1 MRHDL
6 ASHYQV
12 SELLN
17 SGDIA
22 VETVD
27 LTKVYRI
34 GSVNFPA
41 LHGVT
46 VKTEKGE
53 LASVVGASGSGKST
67 LLNLIGM
74 LDRLD
79 HSWALSCMGSGK
91 PRPNSCPEKRMKEEA
106 CLTLTE
112 VTY

>member
-6 ASHYQV
+6 TSHYQV

-17 SGDIA
+17 IGDTA

-46 VKTEKGE
+46 VKIEKGE
-53 LASVVGASGSGKST
+53 LVSVVGPSGSGKSVP
-67 LLNLIGM
+67 LNLIGM

-79 HSWALSCMGSGK
+79 NSWALSRMGSGK
-91 PRPNSCPEKRMKEEA
+91 PRPDSCPEKRMKEEA
-106 CLTLTE
+106 SLTLTE

>member
-1 MRHDL
+1 MRQDL

-17 SGDIA
+17 SEGTA

-46 VKTEKGE
+46 VKIEKGE
-53 LASVVGASGSGKST
+53 LVSVVGPSGSGKSG
-67 LLNLIGM
+67 LLNLIG
-74 LDRLD
+74 RLD
-79 HSWALSCMGSGK
+79 HSWALSRMGSGK
-91 PRPNSCPEKRMKEEA
+91 PRPDSCPEKRMKEEA
-106 CLTLTE
+106 SLTLTE

>member
-6 ASHYQV
+6 ASRYQV

-46 VKTEKGE
+46 VKIEKGE
-53 LASVVGASGSGKST
+53 LISVVGPSGSGKSR

-79 HSWALSCMGSGK
+79 HSWALSRMGSGK

>member
-6 ASHYQV
+6 ASRYHV

-27 LTKVYRI
+27 LTKFYRI
-34 GSVNFPA
+34 GSVNFRA

-46 VKTEKGE
+46 VKIEKGE
-53 LASVVGASGSGKST
+53 LGSVLGPSGSDKSR

-74 LDRLD
+74 LDRFD
-79 HSWALSCMGSGK
+79 HSWALSRMRSSK
-91 PRPNSCPEKRMKEEA
+91 PRPNSCPEKRVKEEA

>member
-1 MRHDL
+1 LPHIT
-6 ASHYQV
+6 SV

-17 SGDIA
+17 GGDTA

-27 LTKVYRI
+27 ITKVYGI

-41 LHGVT
+41 LHGAT
-46 VKTEKGE
+46 VKMKKAE
-53 LASVVGASGSGKST
+53 LASVPGPSGCGKST

-79 HSWALSCMGSGK
+79 HSWALSRMGSGK
-91 PRPNSCPEKRMKEEA
+91 PRPSSCPEKRMKEEA
-106 CLTLTE
+106 CLVLRE